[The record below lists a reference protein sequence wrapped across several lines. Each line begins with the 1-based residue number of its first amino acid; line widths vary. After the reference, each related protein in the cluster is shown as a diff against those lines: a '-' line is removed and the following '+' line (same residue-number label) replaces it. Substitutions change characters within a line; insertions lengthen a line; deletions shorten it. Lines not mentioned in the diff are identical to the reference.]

1 MGAGLGTEAIMTLN
15 WILGWWNLIYL
26 APFLIALTYLGIYV
40 MTGITFGDA
49 DADVSADHDL
59 SADHDIGT
67 DHDLDAEHDIHADH
81 NLSWEPS
88 AEVQADMDGH
98 HGLDHHGHHG
108 HAGSHHHAE
117 AAKTSGFGMMSLL
130 NLVGFGKVPLSLMV
144 MILLIA
150 WGISGFAT
158 NQMLHKTMQDGD
170 KVGLMSLPIAA
181 AISLVATGL
190 ISRALGRIMPRDESS
205 AKTMPQLVGQHGTAI
220 LPINDT
226 FGLAKVLDGS
236 GVGIQVPCRVAPGQ
250 ETISANRAVVL
261 MRFDRTERVF
271 YVTTPDRL
279 ESLRAAPSHA

>member
-1 MGAGLGTEAIMTLN
+1 MTLD

-49 DADVSADHDL
+49 DPEVSADHDV
-59 SADHDIGT
+59 ST
-67 DHDLDAEHDIHADH
+67 DHDLDADHDLDGAHDIHADH

-88 AEVQADMDGH
+88 AEVQAD
-98 HGLDHHGHHG
+98 
-108 HAGSHHHAE
+108 AHHALGDPVHH
-117 AAKTSGFGMMSLL
+117 ASQGDASAQKVQSFGAISLL
-130 NLVGFGKVPLSLMV
+130 QLIGFGKVPLSLMV

-158 NQMLHKTMQDGD
+158 TQFLHKTVPDGD
-170 KVGLMSLPIAA
+170 RVGLISLPIAA
-181 AISLVATGL
+181 AISLVATAL
-190 ISRALGRIMPRDESS
+190 ITRALGRLMPRDETS
-205 AKTMPQLVGQHGTAI
+205 AKTLPQLVGQHGTAI
-220 LPINDT
+220 LPINDS
-226 FGLAKVLDGS
+226 FGLARVLDGS

-250 ETISANRAVVL
+250 EAISADRAVVL

-279 ESLRAAPSHA
+279 ETFRAAPSHA